1 MVWSFSTSTK
11 HFIFWGLRAPHFLLS
26 LEDDAM
32 TKTMSEELE
41 ELRKIN
47 KADGGCYEYTFV
59 DGHWRSRSV
68 GDL

>member
-1 MVWSFSTSTK
+1 
-11 HFIFWGLRAPHFLLS
+11 
-26 LEDDAM
+26 LEDDAIM

-47 KADGGCYEYTFV
+47 QADGGCYEYTFV

-68 GDL
+68 EDL